1 MSDRSKEEPTGA
13 LADLGRSDSATVS
26 DKSIH
31 RKAGIGRRFAQTE
44 RLTVLEAGRT
54 ERNYWS
60 DLWSY
65 RELFAILAWRD
76 VAVQYKQTVIGV
88 AWAVVRP
95 LLTMIIFT
103 IVFGRVAQLP
113 SEGNAPYPIMV
124 MAGMLPWFL
133 LSTILSQASNSLVTN
148 NNLISKVYFPRLIVP
163 SASAVVALVDFAVTL
178 LLLFVMMSI
187 FGFWPDTNLLFL
199 PLFILLAVL
208 AALGPSLLLASLN
221 VKYRDFR
228 FILPFIVQ
236 FGLYISPVGFS
247 SSIVPAEWRLL
258 YSLNPAVGVID
269 GFRWCLLGGE
279 AAFYWPGFA
288 LSLGVVAFFL
298 WLGVRT
304 FRATEKTF
312 ADLI

>member
-1 MSDRSKEEPTGA
+1 MRLAIPPEEDATAIP
-13 LADLGRSDSATVS
+13 LERSDAAPEPSALQARADAPS
-26 DKSIH
+26 
-31 RKAGIGRRFAQTE
+31 E
-44 RLTVLEAGRT
+44 RLLILEAGRS

-60 DLWSY
+60 DLWAY

-88 AWAVVRP
+88 AWAVIRP
-95 LLTMIIFT
+95 LLTMVIFT
-103 IVFGRVAQLP
+103 VVFGRLAKLP
-113 SEGNAPYPIMV
+113 SEGEAPYPVMV

-133 LSTILSQASNSLVTN
+133 VSTILNQASNSLVSNT
-148 NNLISKVYFPRLIVP
+148 NLISKVYFPRLIVP
-163 SASAVVALVDFAVTL
+163 VASAMVALVDLAVTL
-178 LLLFVMMSI
+178 LLLLGMM
-187 FGFWPDTNLLFL
+187 LLFTFL
-199 PLFILLAVL
+199 PDWRIVFLPVFVLLAVL
-208 AALGPSLLLASLN
+208 AALGPALLLASLN

-236 FGLYISPVGFS
+236 FGLYVSPVGFS
-247 SSIVPAEWRLL
+247 SSVVPMKWRLL

-279 AAFYWPGFA
+279 AEMHWLGFSASMGVTA
-288 LSLGVVAFFL
+288 LFL
-298 WLGVRT
+298 WLGVSA